1 MFHFNKKTGI
11 ILSLIFLLSCA
22 YYNTFFNA
30 KRYYDQ
36 ALEKQKNTKSTQ
48 KLPGDV
54 KKNYQAA
61 IEKSWKLIK
70 IYGDSN
76 KYADDALLLIGK
88 AYYNIGDYTKA
99 ERTLNQF
106 LLKFLKSELIPEA
119 KLWLARTYVAQE
131 RKDDALEL
139 LNSLLSQKLP
149 KRLAAEA
156 FYILG
161 KLHFEQGEYEE
172 AIKFLSKSVD
182 ITRDD
187 EMKGDALFMMG
198 DAYYQLKE
206 YENAIDSYDKL
217 SKLDIPAVRE
227 YEATAKKVESLI
239 ELEKYEEA
247 EKILRKML
255 SSPRFKDQFSLIETR
270 LANLYEI
277 QGETDLARDYY
288 YEIIE
293 KYPRKEGAILSY
305 YYLGQLYEYEYANFD
320 SAQAYYEK
328 VKNLK
333 SNPEVLEDAREKSKL
348 LKEYLKLRD
357 LLNKD
362 RNDLLKLERGDSLLT
377 DSMEVAGDSV
387 IVGQTEQEK
396 ANLVQT
402 EFGMR
407 PKKIFEIPEKENEEF
422 WERVSLYKDSLLK
435 SRRDTVLTYQ
445 DSLKLFPEKKAKK
458 RARKVLVSR
467 TPEEVKESFK
477 KNSFAKAEYFLL
489 KYQNYDSA
497 AIAYDHFTKQFD
509 DSILTPKAFYALYY
523 IYHNLKHDSSK
534 ADSLKGLIISKY
546 PETIY
551 GKKLRGLINEKME
564 VEIVSQSPTLY
575 HQAEDLL
582 DQAQYK
588 KALQI
593 FRQIAE
599 TDSGSIWA
607 QKSRFAIAYIYEKYL
622 NNVQKAIDAY
632 SELLKEYPT
641 SRFASIAKNK
651 IAPPPPEPTPEEQA
665 KTEEQKETEQ
675 QATTEKKSLEDQEKQ
690 QINTQKPPPEEQK
703 VPAKQ
708 KPVRDR

>member
-11 ILSLIFLLSCA
+11 IISLIFLLSCA

-36 ALEKQKNTKSTQ
+36 ALEKQKNTKSSQ

-119 KLWLARTYVAQE
+119 KLWLARTYVAQQ
-131 RKDDALEL
+131 RKEDALEL

-161 KLHFEQGEYEE
+161 KLHFEQEEYEE
-172 AIKFLSKSVD
+172 AIKFLTKSVD
-182 ITRDD
+182 ITHDD
-187 EMKGDALFMMG
+187 EIKGDALFMMG
-198 DAYYQLKE
+198 DAYYQLNQ

-239 ELEKYEEA
+239 ELKKYEEA

-333 SNPEVLEDAREKSKL
+333 SNPEVLEDAREKSRL

-357 LLNKD
+357 VLRKD
-362 RNDLLKLERGDSLLT
+362 KQDLLKLERGDSLLT

-387 IVGQTEQEK
+387 VIGQTAQEE

-402 EFGMR
+402 KFGMR
-407 PKKIFEIPEKENEEF
+407 PKKVFEIPEKENEEF
-422 WERVSLYKDSLLK
+422 WQRVSFYKDSLK
-435 SRRDTVLTYQ
+435 EARRDTVLTYQ

-467 TPEEVKESFK
+467 KPEEVKASFK

-497 AIAYDHFTKQFD
+497 AIAYAHFIKQFD
-509 DSILTPKAFYALYY
+509 DSVLTPKSYYALYY
-523 IYHNLKHDSSK
+523 IYQNLKHDSLK
-534 ADSLKGLIISKY
+534 ADSIKQLIITRY
-546 PETIY
+546 PQTIY
-551 GKKLRGLINEKME
+551 GKKLRGVIDDKTEME
-564 VEIVSQSPTLY
+564 VVSQSPRLY
-575 HQAEDLL
+575 HQAEELL
-582 DQAQYK
+582 ETGQYK
-588 KALQI
+588 KALQF

-599 TDSGSIWA
+599 TDSGSVWA

-622 NNVQKAIDAY
+622 NNVQKAIEAY
-632 SELLKEYPT
+632 SKLLKEYPT
-641 SRFASIAKNK
+641 SKFASIAKNK
-651 IAPPPPEPTPEEQA
+651 IAPPPAEPSPEEQA
-665 KTEEQKETEQ
+665 KEEQQKEAEQ
-675 QATTEKKSLEDQEKQ
+675 KASENQEKAN
-690 QINTQKPPPEEQK
+690 NTNKKPSPKEDNAQKTPEK
-703 VPAKQ
+703 I
-708 KPVRDR
+708 KPIRDR

>member
-1 MFHFNKKTGI
+1 MIHFNKKTAI
-11 ILSLIFLLSCA
+11 IISLIFLLSCA

-30 KRYYDQ
+30 KRYYNK

-106 LLKFLKSELIPEA
+106 LLKFLKSDLIPEA

-131 RKDDALEL
+131 RKEDALKL

-172 AIKFLSKSVD
+172 AIKFLTRSVD

-198 DAYYQLKE
+198 DAYYQLNE

-288 YEIIE
+288 YEIIK
-293 KYPRKEGAILSY
+293 KYQRKEGAILSY

-320 SAQAYYEK
+320 SAQSYYEK

-357 LLNKD
+357 LLSKD
-362 RNDLLKLERGDSLLT
+362 KQDLLKLQRGDSLLT
-377 DSMEVAGDSV
+377 DSLEVAGDSIV
-387 IVGQTEQEK
+387 VGQSAQEQ

-402 EFGMR
+402 KFGMR

-422 WERVSLYKDSLLK
+422 WQRVRFYKDSLQK
-435 SRRDTVLTYQ
+435 ARRDTILTYQ

-497 AIAYDHFTKQFD
+497 ATAYAQFAKQFD
-509 DSILTPKAFYALYY
+509 DSVLTPKAYYTLYY
-523 IYHNLKHDSSK
+523 IYHNLKHDSLK
-534 ADSLKGLIISKY
+534 ADSLRQLIISKY

-551 GKKLRGLINEKME
+551 GKKLRGVVDKKME
-564 VEIVSQSPTLY
+564 VELVSQSATLY
-575 HQAEDLL
+575 RQAEDLL

-593 FRQIAE
+593 FKQIAE
-599 TDSGSIWA
+599 TDSGSVWA
-607 QKSRFAIAYIYEKYL
+607 QKARFAIAYIYEKYL

-632 SELLKEYPT
+632 SELVKEYPT
-641 SRFASIAKNK
+641 SKFATIAKNK

-665 KTEEQKETEQ
+665 KAEKQNETKQKTLEGET
-675 QATTEKKSLEDQEKQ
+675 SEDQEKQ
-690 QINTQKPPPEEQK
+690 QIKSRKPPLEEKK
-703 VPAKQ
+703 VPAQ
-708 KPVRDR
+708 KKPLRER